1 MDSWQET
8 HIHSLLG
15 AETENA
21 LFSALTHA
29 ACELG
34 FDYCAYGLRIPL
46 PISNP
51 KVFML
56 NNYSQ
61 EWQQRYAQ
69 ENYLDIDPTVAH
81 GKHSV
86 MPLLWSDEVFASCR
100 PFWEEARAH
109 GLQVGW
115 AQSCHDAKGV
125 GGLLSLA
132 RSHDDLTPKELSE
145 HSLKMSWLAH
155 AAHEGLSRLL
165 VHKMMPE
172 ATVNLSAW
180 EIEVLRWTAEGKTSS
195 EVGDI
200 MHLTGR
206 TVNYHIN
213 NALAKLGVFNKTAAA
228 IKAAMLGLL

>member
-21 LFSALTHA
+21 LFSALSHA

-34 FDYCAYGLRIPL
+34 FDYCAYGLRMPL

-81 GKHSV
+81 IKHSV
-86 MPLLWSDEVFASCR
+86 MPLLWSDDVFALCR

-115 AQSCHDAKGV
+115 AQPCHNAQGV
-125 GGLLSLA
+125 VGLLSLA
-132 RSHDDLTPKELSE
+132 RSHDDLTPKELGE
-145 HSLKMSWLAH
+145 HSLKMSWLAY

-172 ATVNLSAW
+172 TTVNLSAR

-200 MHLTGR
+200 MHLSR
-206 TVNYHIN
+206 RAVNYHIN